1 MAYHG
6 RRNSTQPTPRGIMGF
21 PETIALP
28 AHWLKKLS
36 VNLLHKFGRGKPG
49 DENVQDG
56 GQSGFPD
63 VHSKKVLFF
72 NAEVSVFSR
81 SSG

>member
-49 DENVQDG
+49 DENDSRWRSEWF
-56 GQSGFPD
+56 SGCPQ
-63 VHSKKVLFF
+63 
-72 NAEVSVFSR
+72 
-81 SSG
+81 